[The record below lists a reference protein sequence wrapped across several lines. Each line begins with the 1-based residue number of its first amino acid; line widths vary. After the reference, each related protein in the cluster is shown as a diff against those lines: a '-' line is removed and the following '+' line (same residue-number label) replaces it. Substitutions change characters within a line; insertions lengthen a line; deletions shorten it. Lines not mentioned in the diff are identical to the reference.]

1 MSTARRVGG
10 APNKRRSRFD
20 RALAVTL
27 VSGVGLVL
35 LIGLVFSIANGSK
48 QITTNAT
55 ALHHADE
62 TLRAATVTRAQVGL
76 AVHLAAVDQA
86 FGTFSGD
93 AIDLSVSEADTALDD
108 MMIGSAA
115 LEVEGLLGGD
125 SVRLIVETFEE
136 TAAEII
142 VFLEAHEID
151 AARSLAETLDHEFLT
166 LVEQMEGVRDGL
178 AVAVARSDAF
188 LGRIGNVARFLVAFL
203 VPAAVIF
210 VYRELL
216 VRQQRQRELEARLE
230 SERQLSRSREEFIA
244 NASHELRTPLTGIT
258 GLAMLLAEDPALS
271 RSEGA
276 SELLNLIISESGDLA
291 RMIEDLLTTA
301 RLDAGALHYNFEDV
315 KFCDEVSEVV
325 EPMTRSGAEISVQ
338 CDPGLVRA
346 DRLRLR
352 QVLRNLLS
360 NALKY
365 GGSGIE
371 VQGRVEGRTYVCSVI
386 DDGPGIPS
394 GVADRL
400 FQRFVHQG
408 AGAAVT
414 GSVGLGLAIVHALLQ
429 GMGGSITHARTGGKT
444 MFTVRLPLV
453 IDLETHHPF
462 KRTSLTDAF
471 AEQDDAVIASFSPM
485 NNCPGGPRLN
495 YSSECDAGVSTKP
508 RLQGRETLAD
518 SAGHQSRAIG
528 PLDQLTIR
536 FFCPYRLGSDSRRQ
550 LHRRWVR
557 RHTGRRRL

>member
-1 MSTARRVGG
+1 
-10 APNKRRSRFD
+10 
-20 RALAVTL
+20 
-27 VSGVGLVL
+27 
-35 LIGLVFSIANGSK
+35 
-48 QITTNAT
+48 
-55 ALHHADE
+55 
-62 TLRAATVTRAQVGL
+62 
-76 AVHLAAVDQA
+76 
-86 FGTFSGD
+86 
-93 AIDLSVSEADTALDD
+93 
-108 MMIGSAA
+108 
-115 LEVEGLLGGD
+115 
-125 SVRLIVETFEE
+125 
-136 TAAEII
+136 
-142 VFLEAHEID
+142 
-151 AARSLAETLDHEFLT
+151 
-166 LVEQMEGVRDGL
+166 MEGVRDGL

-371 VQGRVEGRTYVCSVI
+371 VQGRVEGANLCV
-386 DDGPGIPS
+386 
-394 GVADRL
+394 
-400 FQRFVHQG
+400 
-408 AGAAVT
+408 
-414 GSVGLGLAIVHALLQ
+414 LGHRRR
-429 GMGGSITHARTGGKT
+429 ARHSKRRG
-444 MFTVRLPLV
+444 RSSLP
-453 IDLETHHPF
+453 
-462 KRTSLTDAF
+462 A
-471 AEQDDAVIASFSPM
+471 
-485 NNCPGGPRLN
+485 
-495 YSSECDAGVSTKP
+495 
-508 RLQGRETLAD
+508 
-518 SAGHQSRAIG
+518 
-528 PLDQLTIR
+528 
-536 FFCPYRLGSDSRRQ
+536 FCPPGHRGGGDRQCRTRPGHRARASPRNGWQHHSRSDG
-550 LHRRWVR
+550 W
-557 RHTGRRRL
+557 